1 MVINALVIG
10 ISRLHVKWTNTRYE
24 QSRSMLFIA
33 MIGMAAQYLMQM
45 LFGFRNH
52 ADDLGAVVN
61 ILIYTP
67 CFTLISYAIYNI
79 ETTQTK
85 RGKFG
90 TVCACFYAAIIIVFG
105 IGAFLNGNMHIGA
118 WLYVMLFLFGANVV
132 FCIYMNFREMLKRKK
147 ILETMTATDLMPFV
161 RYSHAGLT
169 FLFLAAFVMPFAILS
184 TTLLYIVGPI
194 ALLAVLFFNMNFIAI
209 AYNYTPSEDTLT
221 PKNANDYIY
230 PAFGQTHTNTS
241 VVENEEDSET
251 SDTALSPE
259 RESSIKLALEDWCKT
274 EGYKDSSVNLMTLS
288 SALKISQKDLKQ
300 YLGKS
305 VNTTFRLWLSDIR
318 FDAAKKMMIDF
329 PNYSNDVISAK
340 CGFSSRSHLYRIF
353 KAKESCTPTEW
364 RESQKSVHSE

>member
-79 ETTQTK
+79 ETTQIK

-161 RYSHAGLT
+161 
-169 FLFLAAFVMPFAILS
+169 
-184 TTLLYIVGPI
+184 
-194 ALLAVLFFNMNFIAI
+194 
-209 AYNYTPSEDTLT
+209 
-221 PKNANDYIY
+221 
-230 PAFGQTHTNTS
+230 
-241 VVENEEDSET
+241 
-251 SDTALSPE
+251 
-259 RESSIKLALEDWCKT
+259 
-274 EGYKDSSVNLMTLS
+274 
-288 SALKISQKDLKQ
+288 
-300 YLGKS
+300 
-305 VNTTFRLWLSDIR
+305 
-318 FDAAKKMMIDF
+318 
-329 PNYSNDVISAK
+329 
-340 CGFSSRSHLYRIF
+340 
-353 KAKESCTPTEW
+353 
-364 RESQKSVHSE
+364 

>member
-169 FLFLAAFVMPFAILS
+169 FLFLASFVMPFAILS

-230 PAFGQTHTNTS
+230 PAFGQTHTNT
-241 VVENEEDSET
+241 
-251 SDTALSPE
+251 L
-259 RESSIKLALEDWCKT
+259 L
-274 EGYKDSSVNLMTLS
+274 
-288 SALKISQKDLKQ
+288 
-300 YLGKS
+300 
-305 VNTTFRLWLSDIR
+305 
-318 FDAAKKMMIDF
+318 
-329 PNYSNDVISAK
+329 
-340 CGFSSRSHLYRIF
+340 
-353 KAKESCTPTEW
+353 
-364 RESQKSVHSE
+364 